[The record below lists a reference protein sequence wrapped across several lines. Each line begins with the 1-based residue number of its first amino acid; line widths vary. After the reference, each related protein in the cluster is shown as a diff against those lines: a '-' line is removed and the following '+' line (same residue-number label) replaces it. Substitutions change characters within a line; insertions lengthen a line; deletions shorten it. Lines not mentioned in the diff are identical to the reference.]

1 MVSFS
6 VDKKTYKIE
15 TKNNQTFVS
24 IDYKNQNFE
33 ENNINEYYPLNSKQ
47 PLNDFLFNLGID
59 IPHYCYH
66 QTLSISGN
74 CRMCLVELKGSMKP
88 IVSCSMSA
96 KGSLSPNTQLYTNS
110 PLVKKAREN
119 VLEFLLLNHPL
130 DCPICDQGG
139 ECDLQDQSLFF
150 GFTKKRFYTLKRIVT
165 DKNIGPVVKT
175 VMTRCIH
182 CTRCVRFATEIAGV
196 EDLGVFGRGMNSE
209 IGTYVEKAFQS
220 ELSGNII
227 DLCPVGALTSKSH
240 PFIGRKW
247 ELKIVNS
254 LDFFDG
260 FGLDTQVLIKNNRVV
275 RVMPGF
281 NNQDQMDNW
290 ITDKARFSFDGMFSA
305 EREFKILHVTGKK
318 DKPQTNFSWNS
329 VFKELVYYVYFFDHL
344 NRHLLNDLKLIV
356 IFDSNVSLEVISLLN
371 ILAKKYYFFRLK
383 KNGNNSQ
390 ISNDLEANF
399 QLNLTLIQNILSLTK
414 HCVLVGVNT
423 RFEGSYLNIKL
434 RQRYKKG
441 NFKLFSLGSLT
452 DLTYPVSYMGSTL
465 KSLKTLVEGNSFNCQ
480 ELNTLYYP
488 PLTICSSE
496 LYSRHDSKAVF
507 ELLSILKYQTTN
519 FVTKY
524 WSSKMNVL
532 NSTINNVGLNVLAK
546 FDTLSIKDFKNSRGI
561 YLINTPV
568 TSISIQKILKL
579 KLLDYFYA
587 AENSNFVLIEQNSIS
602 SGLINL
608 KTNNYYNVY
617 SYLFLPTNVFF
628 ETSDTYINTEGLVKK
643 TLKSISTTHDTKS
656 DWQIIRKFFSY
667 SNTFLYAGGIN
678 NLKRKIQF
686 DCENL
691 FDFKSFISF
700 LYYSLEN
707 LTNLS
712 FYLATKNTA
721 FDLRQTKYKSSVSKI
736 YNTTI
741 KRWLDDFYL
750 GLNNTYN
757 NYSYTMVECSA
768 TFRKSLTNF
777 NFVN

>member
-1 MVSFS
+1 MAQIF

-24 IDYKNQNFE
+24 IDYKNQDFGK
-33 ENNINEYYPLNSKQ
+33 NNTNEYYPLNSKQ
-47 PLNDFLFNLGID
+47 PLIDFLFNLGID

-66 QTLSISGN
+66 QTLSIAGN
-74 CRMCLVELKGSMKP
+74 CRMCLVELKGSIKP

-150 GFTKKRFYTLKRIVT
+150 GFTKKRFYTLKRVVT

-209 IGTYVEKAFQS
+209 IGTYVSKAFQS
-220 ELSGNII
+220 ELSGNVI

-254 LDFFDG
+254 IDFFDG

-275 RVMPGF
+275 RIMPGF
-281 NNQDQMDNW
+281 NNSDQMDNW

-305 EREFKILHVTGKK
+305 EREFKILRITGKK
-318 DKPQTNFSWNS
+318 AKPQTNFSWNS
-329 VFKELVYYVYFFDHL
+329 VFKDLVYYIYFFDHL
-344 NRHLLNDLKLIV
+344 NRHVSKDYKLIV
-356 IFDSNVSLEVISLLN
+356 IFSSNVSLEVISLLN
-371 ILAKKYYFFRLK
+371 ILAKKYYFFQIR
-383 KNGNNSQ
+383 KNDNNNQ
-390 ISNDLEANF
+390 INNDLEANF

-414 HCVLVGVNT
+414 YCMLVGVNT

-441 NFKLFSLGSLT
+441 NFKIFSLGSLT
-452 DLTYPVSYMGSTL
+452 DLTYPVSYIGSTL
-465 KSLKTLVEGNSFNCQ
+465 KSLKTLVEGNSLNCQ
-480 ELNTLYYP
+480 ELNTLYFP

-496 LYSRHDSKAVF
+496 LYSRHDSKAVS

-519 FVTKY
+519 FITKY

-546 FDTLSIKDFKNSRGI
+546 FDTFGIKDFKNSRGI
-561 YLINTPV
+561 YLINTPI
-568 TSISIQKILKL
+568 TSVSIQKTLEL
-579 KLLDYFYA
+579 KLLNYFYV
-587 AENSNFVLIEQNSIS
+587 AENSNPILVEQNSIA
-602 SGLINL
+602 SGLTNL
-608 KTNNYYNVY
+608 KTNNYNFY

-628 ETSDTYINTEGLVKK
+628 ETSNTYINVEGLVKK
-643 TLKSISTTHDTKS
+643 TLKSISTTYDTKS

-667 SNTFLYAGGIN
+667 SNIFLCIGGIN
-678 NLKRKIQF
+678 SLNKKIQF
-686 DCENL
+686 DCDSL
-691 FDFKSFISF
+691 FNFKSYISF
-700 LYYSLEN
+700 LHYSSEN

-712 FYLATKNTA
+712 FYLIVKNTS
-721 FDLRQTKYKSSVSKI
+721 FDLMQTKYKSSVSKL
-736 YNTTI
+736 YNTI
-741 KRWLDDFYL
+741 LKRWLDDFYL
-750 GLNNTYN
+750 GLNNTYS

-768 TFRKSLTNF
+768 TFRKVLTNF
-777 NFVN
+777 NI